1 MYQRKAPIC
10 KRELKSKGIIF
21 AKSWSVSKVS
31 IPMICW
37 RTLPGIGVSLSEI
50 LSAISSSGGRVRRH
64 GTSQD
69 A

>member
-10 KRELKSKGIIF
+10 KRELKLKGIIL

-31 IPMICW
+31 IPRICW
-37 RTLPGIGVSLSEI
+37 RTLPGIGVNLSEI
-50 LSAISSSGGRVRRH
+50 LSATSFSGGRERRH
-64 GTSQD
+64 GTLQD

>member
-10 KRELKSKGIIF
+10 RRELKSKGIIF

-31 IPMICW
+31 IPRICW
-37 RTLPGIGVSLSEI
+37 RTLPDIGANLSEI
-50 LSAISSSGGRVRRH
+50 LSAISSSGGRVKRH
-64 GTSQD
+64 GTLQD